1 MLRRRW
7 RLHTNEKE
15 GNEVSKGG
23 GGGGSTTT
31 VQKADP
37 WVGLQPG
44 LNALYSNAVT
54 QFNQGAPQYYPG
66 QTYAGSND
74 NIDQA
79 MYAGSQRAHA
89 GSPLVNMGKDR
100 NAATISGDYLNSY
113 DPRLAAVADGSFLN
127 QQNPQLAAMYKSATD
142 PMVEQFKNAT
152 MPGLASQ
159 FSMAGRMGSN
169 SHMAAAEGA
178 GNSLARGLGS
188 ASAQIY
194 GTNFENERQ
203 RQMQA
208 MQGLSQNRNYERGL
222 QQQAIGMAPQLAASD
237 YNDLDKLMGIGQYQ
251 QQQQQQGIDADR
263 ARFDYGQ
270 QRPSMALQ
278 QLNQILQ
285 GGMSLNGSTSSG
297 KNSMNRNPFAGAL
310 GGAASLY
317 GLGSVMGGPAGAML
331 GGPVGMLGGAL
342 LGGLFG

>member
-1 MLRRRW
+1 M
-7 RLHTNEKE
+7 
-15 GNEVSKGG
+15 SKGG

-44 LNALYSNAVT
+44 LNTLYSNAVSNYNT
-54 QFNQGAPQYYPG
+54 GGPQYFPG
-66 QTYAGSND
+66 QTLAGD
-74 NIDQA
+74 NGDINSA
-79 MYAGSQRAHA
+79 LWAGQKRAHD
-89 GSPLVNMGKDR
+89 GSPLLNNAKDR
-100 NAATISGDYLNSY
+100 FNSTIAGDYVNSY
-113 DPRLAAVADGSFLN
+113 DPRLASVADGSFLN

-152 MPGLASQ
+152 APGLASQ

-169 SHMAAAEGA
+169 SHAAAFEGA
-178 GNSLARGLGS
+178 GNSLARGLGQ

-194 GTNFENERQ
+194 GNNFENERG

-208 MQGLSQNRNYERGL
+208 MQGLMQNRNYERGL
-222 QQQAIGMAPQLAASD
+222 QQQAMNMAPQLANSD

-251 QQQQQQGIDADR
+251 QTQQQGQINDAR
-263 ARFDYGQ
+263 ARYDYGQ
-270 QRPSMALQ
+270 QRPGMALQ

-285 GGMSLNGSTSSG
+285 GGMSLNGSTSQG
-297 KNSMNRNPFAGAL
+297 NNSMNRNPFAGAL
-310 GGAASLY
+310 GGSAAMY
-317 GLGSVMGGPAGAML
+317 GLGGAFGGEVGSAMMGIPGL
-331 GGPVGMLGGAL
+331 IGGAL